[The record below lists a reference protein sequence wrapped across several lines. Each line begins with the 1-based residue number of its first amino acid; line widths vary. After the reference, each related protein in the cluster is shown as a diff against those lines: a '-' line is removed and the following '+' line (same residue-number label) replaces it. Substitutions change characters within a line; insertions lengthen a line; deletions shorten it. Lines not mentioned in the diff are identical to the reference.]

1 MKKTLDFVDAMGSAN
16 IPAPFIEVL
25 KSGLLDADQTRY
37 LSRVMAEMAA
47 VQAACKLTGDKLSGE
62 EIDIIAEFLEWEKP
76 FLFFITACFSETGL
90 FDGDF
95 DFASEFDEALREFV
109 ENFPLAKDDE

>member
-25 KSGLLDADQTRY
+25 NSGLLDADQARY
-37 LSRVMAEMAA
+37 LSRVTAEMAA
-47 VQAACKLTGDKLSGE
+47 VQAACKLVGE
-62 EIDIIAEFLEWEKP
+62 KITREELDEIAELLEWEKP

-95 DFASEFDEALREFV
+95 DFASEFDEALREFA
-109 ENFPLAKDDE
+109 ENFPLPKDDE